1 MKRTFLNLF
10 CRVFVKDGFTAAEDG
25 ERGLF
30 DLGSDEYQALHHIWK
45 KMSYCGENRSGS
57 FYDGTKDRFPGMML
71 DVYESGAAIYH
82 DDKDRKTNQ
91 VLKSVTFQHAIKL
104 KKDRAD
110 FLQKTLVRYMRRF
123 KELVLESTQY
133 GIERTHGRGPTVV
146 PFWDLVDRVQI
157 LVSFD
162 NPDNGLVRKKK
173 VIDTI
178 TKGE

>member
-10 CRVFVKDGFTAAEDG
+10 CRVSVKEGFTAAEDG
-25 ERGLF
+25 EYGLL
-30 DLGSDEYQALHHIWK
+30 DLDSDEYQALHHIWK
-45 KMSYCGENRSGS
+45 KISYCGRNGS
-57 FYDGTKDRFPGMML
+57 FYDETKDRFPGMML
-71 DVYESGAAIYH
+71 DVYESSAAIYH
-82 DDKDRKTNQ
+82 DDKDRKTIQ

-123 KELVLESTQY
+123 KEMVLESTQY

-146 PFWDLVDRVQI
+146 PFWDLVDRVEI

-162 NPDNGLVRKKK
+162 DPDNGLVRKKK